1 MEKGGLTLLNR
12 LVDGRDADEG
22 TALDSQVVAGAVVP
36 HRWRAVGKDD
46 LAVVPSLVGFSN
58 GSQVDG
64 GAAELRMVFDQVQS
78 SVEQLIGRGLLF
90 VPREYLLVLLESRK
104 CCRENV
110 QARVIDPQICGLLGS
125 SVRLI
130 TSN

>member
-1 MEKGGLTLLNR
+1 MEEGSLALLNC

-22 TALDSQVVAGAVVP
+22 TALNSQVVPGAVVP
-36 HRWRAVGKDD
+36 YRWRAVGEDD

-78 SVEQLIGRGLLF
+78 SV
-90 VPREYLLVLLESRK
+90 K
-104 CCRENV
+104 
-110 QARVIDPQICGLLGS
+110 
-125 SVRLI
+125 
-130 TSN
+130 